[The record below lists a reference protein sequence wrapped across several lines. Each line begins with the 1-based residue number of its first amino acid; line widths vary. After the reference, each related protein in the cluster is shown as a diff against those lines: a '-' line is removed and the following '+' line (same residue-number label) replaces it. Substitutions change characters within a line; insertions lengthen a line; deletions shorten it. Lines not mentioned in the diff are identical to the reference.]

1 MPRTLTDYQEIVK
14 MCRGAEKLAP
24 VFLRIPRST
33 SQVEGFQ
40 KLLRLHNIDVHASVI
55 HRELTFEQRIAI
67 INGVVRGENRS
78 AVYLAVDDYVFAP
91 QVINRALHFEAELPR
106 ETLDDL

>member
-1 MPRTLTDYQEIVK
+1 MPRTLTDYEEIIK
-14 MCRGAEKLAP
+14 MLRGAKSLAP

-55 HRELTFEQRIAI
+55 HRELTFEQRAVI
-67 INGVVRGENRS
+67 IRGVVKGEDRS
-78 AVYLAVDDYVFAP
+78 AVYLAVDDYVFDP
-91 QVINRALHFEAELPR
+91 QVINRALHFEAELPK